1 MELSLKSNIVSDFRK
16 QLMDLVLNSL
26 KGSEDLKDC
35 IYTPIP
41 LTDQPNTPEIALRK
55 GTTNEYI
62 IYYPKHSAK
71 YTHKLDGVIKRCEV
85 LMGRIYE
92 RKCGGEFTA
101 EDGEFIIEA
110 DEEYEPY
117 TKDEICIA
125 RIILE
130 KKDETNK

>member
-1 MELSLKSNIVSDFRK
+1 MELSLKSNIVNDFKK
-16 QLMDLVLNSL
+16 QLIDLVLNSL

-35 IYTPIP
+35 IYTPMP

-71 YTHKLDGVIKRCEV
+71 YIHKLDGVIKRCEV

-92 RKCGGEFTA
+92 RKCGREFTP
-101 EDGEFIIEA
+101 EDGEFIIES

-125 RIILE
+125 IIILE
-130 KKDETNK
+130 KKDEKKG